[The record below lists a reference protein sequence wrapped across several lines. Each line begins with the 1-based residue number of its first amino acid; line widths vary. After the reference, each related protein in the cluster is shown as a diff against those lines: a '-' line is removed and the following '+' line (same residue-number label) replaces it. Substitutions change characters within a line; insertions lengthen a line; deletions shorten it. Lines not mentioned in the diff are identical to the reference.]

1 MDKLYNRIDIFQT
14 ISVEFSKNE
23 SDMNYYFMT
32 YAKNHMEG
40 KCKKYGYIRPKSTR
54 IVSYTAPILKGN
66 NCIYDVN
73 YSCEVCNPDIDQIY
87 ICKIMK
93 LAKIGIRAMITLN
106 NNPIV
111 FYISREH
118 NPSINFDD
126 YKENDELN
134 VRIIGKR
141 FQLNDPYIE
150 AIAEIV

>member
-1 MDKLYNRIDIFQT
+1 MDKLYIRKNIQQT

-23 SDMNYYFMT
+23 ADMTYYFLT
-32 YAKNHMEG
+32 YARDNIEG
-40 KCKKYGYIRPKSTR
+40 RCKKDGYIRPKSTQ
-54 IVSYTAPILKGN
+54 IVSYTAPILKEN
-66 NCIYDVN
+66 NCIYDVTYN
-73 YSCEVCNPDIDQIY
+73 CEVCNPSVEEIY

-93 LAKIGIRAMITLN
+93 LAKIGIRAMISHN

-118 NPSINFDD
+118 NQNIDFDQ
-126 YKENDELN
+126 YKENDQIQ

-150 AIAEIV
+150 VIAEII